1 MTFKLNFYVLPTE
14 AYKSWPSRF
23 FFFDS
28 TVFLESSIV
37 TDMLVFTHETV
48 TVTCVQLDIEHRSDI
63 P

>member
-1 MTFKLNFYVLPTE
+1 MAV
-14 AYKSWPSRF
+14 SI